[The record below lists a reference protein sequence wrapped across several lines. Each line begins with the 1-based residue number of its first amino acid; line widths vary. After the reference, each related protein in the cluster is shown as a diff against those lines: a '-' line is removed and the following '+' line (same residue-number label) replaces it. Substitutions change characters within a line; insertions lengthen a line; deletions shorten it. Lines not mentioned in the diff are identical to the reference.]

1 MISEVN
7 DIRTHKYDIIHD
19 FQGVYTHLQ
28 KRAWKSA
35 AEVAL
40 GSIKLSKFKIS
51 DGDLPSSST
60 RPGSSSA
67 SDASRPGPAMC
78 DIVPV
83 NPSQSSAG
91 GPPSKPPPVLV
102 VILHLHLRWTHR
114 RRPLHRRRERGGAR
128 QARRV
133 PSAGTILGSCWS
145 GKP

>member
-1 MISEVN
+1 MNSDHTTVHN
-7 DIRTHKYDIIHD
+7 SRC
-19 FQGVYTHLQ
+19 VYTHLQ
-28 KRAWKSA
+28 KCAWKSA

-51 DGDLPSSST
+51 DGDLSSSST
-60 RPGSSSA
+60 RPSSSFA

-83 NPSQSSAG
+83 SPSESSDGAPLQVL
-91 GPPSKPPPVLV
+91 PPSSLSSYTCIVGGRAGVAAPATPAPA
-102 VILHLHLRWTHR
+102 
-114 RRPLHRRRERGGAR
+114 PGEGGAQ